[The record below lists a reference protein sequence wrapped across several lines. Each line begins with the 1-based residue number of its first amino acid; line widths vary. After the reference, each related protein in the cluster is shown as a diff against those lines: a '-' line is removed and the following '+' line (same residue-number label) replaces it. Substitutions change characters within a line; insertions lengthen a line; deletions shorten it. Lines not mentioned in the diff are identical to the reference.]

1 MAETLTRIEEAMTIA
16 EHICKRKLKKINE
29 MTSING
35 KNLSEA
41 QKIFIREEKELIT
54 AVNHLIQEVRMKSDA
69 ELGVMPPFDAD
80 LENAVL
86 GAILLQGPCFHAV
99 KKFLLPDHFYI
110 SKNQLV
116 YKACLELDKENEPV
130 DMRTVVNQLRKN
142 GNIEAVGGAHYIA
155 CLTAPVSSGANIE
168 YHARC
173 VIEYAMRRE
182 LIRGCGKVIYEAHD
196 DTRDVFVLLEFA
208 RVGFNRIYSWKDK

>member
-29 MTSING
+29 MTSVNG

-54 AVNHLIQEVRMKSDA
+54 AVNQLINEIRVKVDS
-69 ELGVMPPFDAD
+69 ELGQMPPFDAD
-80 LENAVL
+80 LENSVL
-86 GAILLQGPCFHAV
+86 GAILLERPSFQAV
-99 KKFLLPDHFYI
+99 KKFLIPDHFYL
-110 SKNQLV
+110 SKNRMV
-116 YKACLELDKENEPV
+116 YQACLELDKKNEPV
-130 DMRTVVNQLRKN
+130 DMRMVVDQLRKN
-142 GNIEAVGGAHYIA
+142 GNIEAAGGAHYIA
-155 CLTAPVSSGANIE
+155 CLTAPISSAANIE

-173 VIEYAMRRE
+173 LIEYAMRRE

>member
-54 AVNHLIQEVRMKSDA
+54 AVNQLIQEVRMKSDA

-86 GAILLQGPCFHAV
+86 GAILLEGPCFQAV
-99 KKFLLPDHFYI
+99 KKFLVADHFYL
-110 SKNQLV
+110 SKNQIV
-116 YKACLELDKENEPV
+116 YKACLDLDKAGEPV

-142 GNIEAVGGAHYIA
+142 GTIEAVGGAHYIA
-155 CLTAPVSSGANIE
+155 ELTAPISSAANVE

-173 VIEYAMRRE
+173 LIEYAMRRE
-182 LIRGCGKVIYEAHD
+182 LIRGSGKVIYEAHNES
-196 DTRDVFVLLEFA
+196 RDVFVLLEYV
-208 RVGFNRIYSWKDK
+208 RTNFNRIYSWKDK